1 MVVLQAALDQIFVFQ
16 KKDMLGTT
24 HTQTASRVRRPA
36 VLHHLL

>member
-24 HTQTASRVRRPA
+24 YKQTASRVRGPA